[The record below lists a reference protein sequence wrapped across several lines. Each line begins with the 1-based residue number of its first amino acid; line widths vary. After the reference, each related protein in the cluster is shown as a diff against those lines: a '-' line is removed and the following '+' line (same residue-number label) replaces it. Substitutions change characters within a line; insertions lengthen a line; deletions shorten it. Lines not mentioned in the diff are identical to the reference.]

1 MRLLAHGLPV
11 VIEGETGTGKEVF
24 ARALHRAVRPDGP
37 FLAVNCAA
45 IPEGLIEAELFG
57 YANGAFTGARRG
69 GAAGKIEQ
77 AHQGVLFLDEVGDM
91 PPAMQIR
98 LLRVLQERSVVRI
111 GECRELPVNLLVICA
126 THRRLEVMLAD
137 GRFRQDLYYRLRG
150 HTLHLP
156 PLRER
161 QDIADL
167 IEAVVR
173 RRVAALGLAQ
183 PAAGSESFITPAAMQ
198 CMRAYRWPGNI
209 RELEHVVHALVAL
222 VGAERPIDVADLPG
236 EIAACGS
243 VDSPR
248 GGAADDPTPRLQAAQ
263 VSAIRLA
270 LKEQGGNIAATARAL
285 GISRSALYNKLKR
298 FGLD

>member
-1 MRLLAHGLPV
+1 
-11 VIEGETGTGKEVF
+11 
-24 ARALHRAVRPDGP
+24 
-37 FLAVNCAA
+37 
-45 IPEGLIEAELFG
+45 
-57 YANGAFTGARRG
+57 
-69 GAAGKIEQ
+69 
-77 AHQGVLFLDEVGDM
+77 
-91 PPAMQIR
+91 
-98 LLRVLQERSVVRI
+98 
-111 GECRELPVNLLVICA
+111 
-126 THRRLEVMLAD
+126 
-137 GRFRQDLYYRLRG
+137 
-150 HTLHLP
+150 LP